1 MEGNKCALVSNGRL
15 PEKLGRGPER
25 LAAIR
30 VTSLSDVEA
39 PMEEGTLPMKLL
51 NPIPRVRSLGEAARL
66 SGRGPTRAWY
76 SSESSFRDV
85 RLPKLAATAE
95 TLAIH
100 IERCQ
105 LLQPSTT
112 QEQRATC
119 VSLEEI
125 APPIKYNTMD
135 STTTIVPILQDNV
148 ST

>member
-30 VTSLSDVEA
+30 VTCLSDVEA

-76 SSESSFRDV
+76 SRDSSFRDV
-85 RLPKLAATAE
+85 RLPKLPAAAATAIQSCTSRASLSAAQSSITE
-95 TLAIH
+95 ERISDVLHCPYKLRLLIKSDTSNIGQTL
-100 IERCQ
+100 
-105 LLQPSTT
+105 
-112 QEQRATC
+112 
-119 VSLEEI
+119 
-125 APPIKYNTMD
+125 YF
-135 STTTIVPILQDNV
+135 
-148 ST
+148 